1 MDATQPGYFQKR
13 TGQDAETTRSA
24 AEFLRSNGEIPPLN
38 AVWPELQS
46 ETTASEPLGLL
57 GRAQLQQ
64 EFTQAKARAQKLK
77 VLHDI
82 GCAITSALDLE
93 EVLTRIVEAAVYVTG
108 AEEGSLLL
116 LDDETKE
123 LQLRAQKGL
132 GDTHARGF
140 RIRTDDSI
148 AGEVV
153 ASNRPQ
159 RLASAEQ
166 GLKVVTGYL
175 VNSIL
180 YVPVSIK
187 SRVIGVLVVDNQ
199 SPELPFSDDDESLL
213 QVLAGYAAI
222 ALENARLREELADRS
237 DAGALGMLGAEAVQI
252 WLKPNPEPQPSQALT
267 PQYLTGVVC
276 PYLGAL
282 DELQRVLEG
291 LEGKPY
297 RQMRILAI
305 GHGIPV
311 PITLDGVADAVRI
324 LKDMVMPWRQAHA
337 TLLAQVV
344 EKEGEAAIE
353 TAWVEVLEAR
363 ARASEAGDDREQ
375 ALAQAEQQRS
385 EAARKEAEGWPLRT
399 DAQWAILQLAS
410 DLLAQVA
417 PDLSEGEWLIRLV
430 RLLPALETIVSSP
443 LALSTAP

>member
-1 MDATQPGYFQKR
+1 M
-13 TGQDAETTRSA
+13 RSD
-24 AEFLRSNGEIPPLN
+24 GEIPPLN
-38 AVWPELQS
+38 ATWPELQS
-46 ETTASEPLGLL
+46 EATGSEPLGLL

-64 EFTQAKARAQKLK
+64 EFTQAKARAQKLQ

-93 EVLTRIVEAAVYVTG
+93 EVLTRIVEGAVYVTG

-153 ASNRPQ
+153 ASNQPQ

-187 SRVIGVLVVDNQ
+187 SQVIGVLVVDNQ
-199 SPELPFSDDDESLL
+199 SPELPFSDDDENLL

-237 DAGALGMLGAEAVQI
+237 QAGTLGMEGAGAVQI
-252 WLKPNPEPQPSQALT
+252 WLQPKPGPLPSQALT
-267 PQYLTGVVC
+267 PQYLAAVVC
-276 PYLGAL
+276 PYLGAV
-282 DELQRVLEG
+282 DELQRLLEG
-291 LEGKPY
+291 LKGKPH

-305 GHGIPV
+305 GQGTPV
-311 PITLDGVADAVRI
+311 PVTLEGGSEAVQI
-324 LKDMVMPWRQAHA
+324 LKTMVVPWRQAHA
-337 TLLAQVV
+337 ALLAQVV

-363 ARASEAGDDREQ
+363 AQASEAGEDREKV
-375 ALAQAEQQRS
+375 LAQAEQQRS

-410 DLLAQVA
+410 DLLSQIA
-417 PDLSEGEWLIRLV
+417 PDLSEGQRLIRLV

-443 LALSTAP
+443 LALSTVP